1 MEQIP
6 EVNPAGKIFP
16 VEISKEMKS
25 AYIDYSM
32 SVIVSRALPDVRDGL
47 KPVHRRIL
55 YTMYEAGLYPDRPY
69 RKSATTVGDVLG
81 KYHPHGDAA
90 VYDTLVRLAQ
100 DFSLRYP
107 LVDGQ
112 GNFGSIDGDP
122 PAAQRYTEAKMS
134 KVAVHMLTDIE
145 KDTVDFVPNY
155 DDSTTE
161 PSVLPARFP
170 NLLANGSTGIAVGM
184 ATSIPSHN
192 LGELIDAIEAIIDNP
207 ELTFD
212 ELLQYVKGPD
222 FPTGG
227 IILGYSG
234 IRQAYYTGRSKLRVR
249 AKAEIEEWKDGRYRI
264 VVTEIPYMV
273 NKARL
278 VESIAEHVKDKR
290 IEGISDLRDESDK
303 SGMSVV
309 IELKRDANPQVVLN
323 QLYKYTQMEDT
334 FPVNM
339 IALHDGVPRTMTLRE
354 MLDYYIEHQ
363 REVTVRRTE
372 YELRKLRER
381 AHILEGL
388 KIACDNIDEVIRIIR
403 ASASIPDAKK
413 NLIERFDLSEIQAQ
427 AIVQMQLGRLSGLE
441 VDKIMAEYAE
451 IKGKIRELELILSD
465 NGRIMAIVKDELSA
479 LRRKYADERRTTID
493 PVAGELDIEDLIKE
507 ETCVFT
513 RTHCGYIKRVPAD
526 TFRAQKRGG
535 RGITGMTTREEDYV
549 EDLFVASTHDYI
561 LFFTSKGKVYRLK
574 GYEVPEGSR
583 TSKGMNIINLI
594 EVEQDE
600 SITAMIRV
608 HEYDD
613 DKFLTMA
620 TRRGIVKRTSM
631 RDYNTARKGGLRAIV
646 LDEDDELVD
655 VRLTDGTDTLIIGT
669 HDGMAIHFHE
679 TDVRTMGRVTRGVR
693 GIHLGG
699 GDYVVGMSRAAAGAS
714 LLAVTEHGYGKRTAI
729 AEYKTQTRGGKGLRN
744 YAVSGKTGK
753 VVGIRAVDADDD
765 IMLIS
770 SDGIIIRMQLDAI
783 PLIGRSTQGVR
794 LMRLQPDVSIVNFAV
809 TERAAEEPEQ
819 AEADGAPEPD
829 AEPV

>member
-112 GNFGSIDGDP
+112 GNFGSIDGDA
-122 PAAQRYTEAKMS
+122 PAAYRYTEARMAKIAMD
-134 KVAVHMLTDIE
+134 MLSDIDKE
-145 KDTVDFVPNY
+145 TVDYQPNF
-155 DDSTTE
+155 DDRHKE
-161 PSVLPARFP
+161 PVVLPARFP

-631 RDYNTARKGGLRAIV
+631 RDAAS
-646 LDEDDELVD
+646 
-655 VRLTDGTDTLIIGT
+655 
-669 HDGMAIHFHE
+669 
-679 TDVRTMGRVTRGVR
+679 GVP
-693 GIHLGG
+693 
-699 GDYVVGMSRAAAGAS
+699 
-714 LLAVTEHGYGKRTAI
+714 K
-729 AEYKTQTRGGKGLRN
+729 
-744 YAVSGKTGK
+744 
-753 VVGIRAVDADDD
+753 
-765 IMLIS
+765 
-770 SDGIIIRMQLDAI
+770 
-783 PLIGRSTQGVR
+783 
-794 LMRLQPDVSIVNFAV
+794 
-809 TERAAEEPEQ
+809 
-819 AEADGAPEPD
+819 
-829 AEPV
+829 